1 MFQENATKNYISFYI
16 STHKCLSGGASG
28 CSSSPDRNKRDA
40 EAIVYM
46 LLCVPSS
53 GCLVFCLCLSVL
65 TLLLQGLWVPLEMSS
80 DEPAGRSPEEQ
91 GNLRASRTHM
101 ALLWSGRLVKIS
113 VKKKEP
119 CTQSVVGPV
128 LRLIVM
134 GFAAETEYR

>member
-1 MFQENATKNYISFYI
+1 
-16 STHKCLSGGASG
+16 
-28 CSSSPDRNKRDA
+28 
-40 EAIVYM
+40 M

-113 VKKKEP
+113 VTKKEP
-119 CTQSVVGPV
+119 CTQSVVGPA